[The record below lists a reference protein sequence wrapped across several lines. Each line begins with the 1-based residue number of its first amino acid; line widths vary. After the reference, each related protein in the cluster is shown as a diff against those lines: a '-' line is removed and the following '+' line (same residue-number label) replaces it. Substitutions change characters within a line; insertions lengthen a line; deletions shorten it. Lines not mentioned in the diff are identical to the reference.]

1 MATLRRSLAIDLGTA
16 SVLVYVKGRGVV
28 LNEPSVVAM
37 DAFTGKILAVGSKAK
52 KMLGR
57 TPGNIIATRPMKDG
71 VIADYNSTEKMLK
84 YFIEKSIG
92 KSLIRPDVIICVPSQ
107 ITPVQKRAVLQ
118 ASRKAGANRTYLIEE
133 PLAAAIGS
141 GIDISDPGGHMIIDI
156 GGGTTDVAVI
166 AMGSIVINKSISI
179 AGDEL
184 DEAIMSYIKNK
195 YNMLIGERT
204 AEDIKIS
211 LSDVEDIQNTD
222 KLFEIRGRSL
232 INGLPMQ
239 VFVTPLDVLE
249 ALESPINE
257 IINACYYVLDKTP
270 PEIASDLFEKG
281 AIMTGG
287 GSLVKGLSQRIMDR
301 IGIDVKVSEEAISAV
316 VKGTGKALSWI
327 SKLESDNQS
336 YEDARRQILEEK
348 QRLRRSY

>member
-166 AMGSIVINKSISI
+166 AMGSIVINKSINI

-257 IINACYYVLDKTP
+257 IINACYYVLDK
-270 PEIASDLFEKG
+270 LLLK
-281 AIMTGG
+281 
-287 GSLVKGLSQRIMDR
+287 SL
-301 IGIDVKVSEEAISAV
+301 
-316 VKGTGKALSWI
+316 
-327 SKLESDNQS
+327 
-336 YEDARRQILEEK
+336 QIFLKKE
-348 QRLRRSY
+348 LL

>member
-1 MATLRRSLAIDLGTA
+1 
-16 SVLVYVKGRGVV
+16 
-28 LNEPSVVAM
+28 
-37 DAFTGKILAVGSKAK
+37 
-52 KMLGR
+52 
-57 TPGNIIATRPMKDG
+57 
-71 VIADYNSTEKMLK
+71 
-84 YFIEKSIG
+84 
-92 KSLIRPDVIICVPSQ
+92 
-107 ITPVQKRAVLQ
+107 
-118 ASRKAGANRTYLIEE
+118 
-133 PLAAAIGS
+133 
-141 GIDISDPGGHMIIDI
+141 MIIDI

-166 AMGSIVINKSISI
+166 AMGSIVINKSINI

-270 PEIASDLFEKG
+270 PEIASDLLKKELLW
-281 AIMTGG
+281 
-287 GSLVKGLSQRIMDR
+287 LVGDL
-301 IGIDVKVSEEAISAV
+301 
-316 VKGTGKALSWI
+316 L
-327 SKLESDNQS
+327 
-336 YEDARRQILEEK
+336 
-348 QRLRRSY
+348 

>member
-166 AMGSIVINKSISI
+166 AMGSIVINKSINI

-270 PEIASDLFEKG
+270 PEIASDLLKKELLW
-281 AIMTGG
+281 
-287 GSLVKGLSQRIMDR
+287 LVGDL
-301 IGIDVKVSEEAISAV
+301 
-316 VKGTGKALSWI
+316 L
-327 SKLESDNQS
+327 
-336 YEDARRQILEEK
+336 
-348 QRLRRSY
+348 

>member
-166 AMGSIVINKSISI
+166 AMGSIVINKSINI

-270 PEIASDLFEKG
+270 PEIASDLLKKE
-281 AIMTGG
+281 
-287 GSLVKGLSQRIMDR
+287 LL
-301 IGIDVKVSEEAISAV
+301 
-316 VKGTGKALSWI
+316 
-327 SKLESDNQS
+327 
-336 YEDARRQILEEK
+336 
-348 QRLRRSY
+348 

>member
-1 MATLRRSLAIDLGTA
+1 M
-16 SVLVYVKGRGVV
+16 
-28 LNEPSVVAM
+28 
-37 DAFTGKILAVGSKAK
+37 
-52 KMLGR
+52 
-57 TPGNIIATRPMKDG
+57 
-71 VIADYNSTEKMLK
+71 
-84 YFIEKSIG
+84 
-92 KSLIRPDVIICVPSQ
+92 
-107 ITPVQKRAVLQ
+107 LQ

-166 AMGSIVINKSISI
+166 AMGSIVINKSINI

>member
-107 ITPVQKRAVLQ
+107 ITPVQKSC
-118 ASRKAGANRTYLIEE
+118 ASGIKKAGANRTYLIEE

-166 AMGSIVINKSISI
+166 AMGSIVINKSINI

-270 PEIASDLFEKG
+270 PEIASDLLKKELLW
-281 AIMTGG
+281 
-287 GSLVKGLSQRIMDR
+287 LVGDL
-301 IGIDVKVSEEAISAV
+301 
-316 VKGTGKALSWI
+316 L
-327 SKLESDNQS
+327 
-336 YEDARRQILEEK
+336 
-348 QRLRRSY
+348 

>member
-1 MATLRRSLAIDLGTA
+1 
-16 SVLVYVKGRGVV
+16 
-28 LNEPSVVAM
+28 
-37 DAFTGKILAVGSKAK
+37 
-52 KMLGR
+52 MLGR

-166 AMGSIVINKSISI
+166 AMGSIVINKSINI

-270 PEIASDLFEKG
+270 PEIASDLFWKR
-281 AIMTGG
+281 
-287 GSLVKGLSQRIMDR
+287 SYYDWW
-301 IGIDVKVSEEAISAV
+301 GISC
-316 VKGTGKALSWI
+316 KGTF
-327 SKLESDNQS
+327 SKNNG
-336 YEDARRQILEEK
+336 
-348 QRLRRSY
+348 